1 MLVELDRQA
10 NEEGDADQPGKRSVH
25 TFQHGSSEP
34 SGCCMYANAG
44 ARPPLDAGQPGSCVP
59 YWHQHANA
67 AAANQRQ
74 MLCLCSIHPTSL
86 HACSI
91 SHPSLKLDGSL
102 LSALGSIKSFDWL
115 NKCLFAAASSLAAP
129 DFGSSSTSLNL
140 ECI

>member
-1 MLVELDRQA
+1 MLKVVLTNQTRGA
-10 NEEGDADQPGKRSVH
+10 YH
-25 TFQHGSSEP
+25 TFQHGMP
-34 SGCCMYANAG
+34 AAVK
-44 ARPPLDAGQPGSCVP
+44 AVD
-59 YWHQHANA
+59 A
-67 AAANQRQ
+67 AACMQMVARRGLQMMPANRAAGCRTGISMQMLRQ
-74 MLCLCSIHPTSL
+74 PTRGRCLCLCSIHPPSL

-91 SHPSLKLDGSL
+91 CHPSLKLDGSL